1 MSANV
6 VHYLERAAE
15 RAPNRLAL
23 VMPRAGEGRFTFRE
37 LFARVNRYAAGL
49 RQLGVERGDRVI
61 VMIPMSPQLYAALLG
76 VLEFGAVAVFVD
88 PWVGARQIA
97 RFSAFAAPKA
107 FLGVPRAHLLRLG
120 SRELR
125 RVPIAITTGG
135 RFGPWPARASL
146 TDFEGLSD
154 SADIAAVGDDDPAL
168 ITFTTGS
175 SGTPKGA
182 LRTHGFLRAQHEALA
197 SEFPYRDGEV
207 DQPMFP
213 VFALNNLASAVTSVI
228 PDLDFKRVAEADGE
242 ALAQQLRAERV
253 TTITASPPYFDR
265 LVEHLERKP
274 GDRPPLRRILTG
286 GAPVTDRQIERW
298 RAMFPR
304 TEIQI
309 VYGSTEAEPV
319 AHVAADERL
328 TVVRARREEEGEA
341 EGRTS
346 ERPLGFLAGLPT
358 ARLAV
363 KVIRIEAG
371 PVGPVNDWSAWE
383 LPRGEVGELVVSG
396 DHVGRSYFRNPEA
409 ERENKIDDAEGRRW
423 HRMGDTGYLD
433 GEGRFWLVGRVHSTW
448 KRGDDWVHPQLYE
461 QVALAD
467 DRVTRAAAVGV
478 PSAESVKAK
487 EGASPKERALAKT
500 RRLVLVLQSTAGDAV
515 VEPVLARLDAA
526 GLDVDEVRVTTRDL
540 PVDPRHN
547 SKVDYGALALRLER
561 GRP

>member
-23 VMPRAGEGRFTFRE
+23 VMPRAGEGRLTFRE
-37 LFARVNRYAAGL
+37 LFCQVNRYAAGF
-49 RQLGVERGDRVI
+49 RRLGIERGDRVI
-61 VMIPMSPQLYAALLG
+61 VMIPMSPKLYAALLG
-76 VLEFGAVAVFVD
+76 VLEIGAAAVFVD

-97 RFSAFAAPKA
+97 RFSAFAEPKA

-146 TDFEGLSD
+146 AEFEGLSD
-154 SADIAAVGDDDPAL
+154 PADIATVDDDDPAL

-182 LRTHGFLRAQHEALA
+182 LRTHGFLRAQHEALS
-197 SEFPYRDGEV
+197 SEFPYRDGEN

-242 ALAQQLRAERV
+242 VLAQQLRNERV
-253 TTITASPPYFDR
+253 TTVTASPPYFDR

-328 TVVRARREEEGEA
+328 TVVRARREEERGEPA
-341 EGRTS
+341 SAG
-346 ERPLGFLAGLPT
+346 PLGFLAGLPT

-363 KVIRIEAG
+363 KVVRIVAG
-371 PVGPVNDWSAWE
+371 PIGPVVDWSEWE
-383 LPRGEVGELVVSG
+383 LPRGEVGELIVSG
-396 DHVGRSYFRNPEA
+396 DHVGRRYFRNPEA

-433 GEGRFWLVGRVHSTW
+433 EEGRFWLVGRVHSTW
-448 KRGDDWVHPQLYE
+448 KRGGDWVHPQLYE
-461 QVALAD
+461 QVALED

-478 PSAESVKAK
+478 PGTESSSESDPA
-487 EGASPKERALAKT
+487 

-515 VEPVLARLDAA
+515 VEPVLARLEAA
-526 GLDVDEVRVTTRDL
+526 GLDVDEVRVTSRDL

-547 SKVDYGALALRLER
+547 SKIDYGALALRLER
-561 GRP
+561 GRA